1 MKWYEMIRYDMT
13 WNGII
18 WCDMRWPYII
28 LLSVLYFRS
37 HNSLW
42 LSFSLLSPS
51 LLPPLMFSSVLI
63 STSTTLFIFI
73 DILLFPSPH
82 TDDSHWSTKVPN
94 PSLGPIASNNNEL
107 LGEVK
112 GADVIIIDDIVGEW
126 RHCLVLWFSILW
138 DWKHEIESV
147 ICYLLSYYISYHI
160 ISYRIISYLIISY
173 RIISYHVVSYH
184 ITWQWITSY
193 YIILYHVVSYYVISY
208 YVMFYFIILHYTT
221 SFQIV
226 VHCITLYNMIQTKL
240 CNFSF
245 IIYMKCIRVESN
257 IR

>member
-1 MKWYEMIRYDMT
+1 MT

-138 DWKHEIESV
+138 DCEHEIESV

-160 ISYRIISYLIISY
+160 ISYH
-173 RIISYHVVSYH
+173 IISYHIVLYHIVLYHIVSYH
-184 ITWQWITSY
+184 IISY
-193 YIILYHVVSYYVISY
+193 YIISYHISSYHIVLYHIMLYHITSHDNESHHIISY
-208 YVMFYFIILHYTT
+208 YIMSYRIMSYHIMSCFILLYY
-221 SFQIV
+221 
-226 VHCITLYNMIQTKL
+226 ITQHHFKL
-240 CNFSF
+240 
-245 IIYMKCIRVESN
+245 
-257 IR
+257 